1 MVSFLEL
8 VKKRYSVR
16 RYSGRPVA
24 REKIERCL
32 EAARLAPS
40 ACNAQPWQFIV
51 VDDPGLKEEVAKTT
65 FSPLVSFNKFSL
77 QAPVLVVAVLEK
89 SNLIAQVGG
98 FLRKKEFNLVDL
110 GIAAAHFS
118 LQAAEEGLGTC
129 ILGWFDEK
137 KVREILGIP
146 SGKRAALIITLG
158 YPETAEIPEKKRK
171 PPSVFR
177 FYNRYGKNGELLP
190 G

>member
-1 MVSFLEL
+1 MINFLEL

-16 RYSGRPVA
+16 RYTGRPVA

-51 VDDPGLKEEVAKTT
+51 VDEPELREEVAKTT
-65 FSPLVSFNKFSL
+65 FGPLAPFNKFSL
-77 QAPVLVVAVLEK
+77 QAPVLVVVVLEK
-89 SNLIAQVGG
+89 SNLLAQVGG
-98 FLRKKEFNLVDL
+98 FLRKKEFNLIDL
-110 GIAAAHFS
+110 GIAAEHFS

-137 KVREILGIP
+137 KVRKILGIP
-146 SGKRAALIITLG
+146 SGKRPGLIITLG
-158 YPETAEIPEKKRK
+158 YPESGEIPEKKRK
-171 PPSVFR
+171 PLSAFR
-177 FYNRYGKNGELLP
+177 FYNRYGSG
-190 G
+190 

>member
-1 MVSFLEL
+1 MSFLEL

-16 RYSGRPVA
+16 RYSGRPVP

-51 VDDPGLKEEVAKTT
+51 VDEPELREKVAKTT
-65 FSPLVSFNKFSL
+65 FGPLVSFNRFSL
-77 QAPVLVVAVLEK
+77 TAPVLVVLVLER
-89 SNLIAQVGG
+89 SNLMAQVGG
-98 FLRKKEFNLVDL
+98 FLQKKEFNLVDL
-110 GIAAAHFS
+110 GIAAAHFT

-137 KVREILGIP
+137 KLRKILGIP
-146 SGKRAALIITLG
+146 QGKRAALIITLG
-158 YPETAEIPEKKRK
+158 YPESGEIPEKKRK
-171 PPSVFR
+171 PLAKLR
-177 FYNRYGKNGELLP
+177 FYNRYGSE
-190 G
+190 

>member
-32 EAARLAPS
+32 EAARMAPS

-51 VDDPGLKEEVAKTT
+51 VDEPGLKEKVARAT
-65 FSPLVSFNKFSL
+65 FGPLAPFNKFSL

-89 SNLIAQVGG
+89 SNLLAQVGG

-110 GIAAAHFS
+110 GIAVEHFA
-118 LQAAEEGLGTC
+118 LQAVEEGLGAC

-137 KVREILGIP
+137 RVREILGVP
-146 SGKRAALIITLG
+146 SGKRAGLIITLG
-158 YPETAEIPEKKRK
+158 YPETDEIPEKKRK
-171 PPSVFR
+171 PVSAFR
-177 FYNRYGKNGELLP
+177 FYNKYGAQ
-190 G
+190 